1 MTKNPHISDLQ
12 LILLSHAAQREDGSL
27 LPVPEKFTGEAARIG
42 KAIPPLLKR
51 QLVEEAP
58 VTDRSR
64 AWRDDDQQPIGIFIT
79 AAGRALIAADE
90 NGKSDGEQIAEPD
103 APVLEVA
110 AAAPRTGSKT
120 DLVIGLLR
128 SPDGATIA
136 ELTGATGWLPH
147 TTRAA
152 LTGLRKKGHA
162 VERTKRGDVSCYRI
176 AAAA

>member
-1 MTKNPHISDLQ
+1 MTKTPRLNDLQ

-27 LPVPEKFTGEAARIG
+27 LPVPEKFAGEAARIG

-58 VTDRSR
+58 VADRSR
-64 AWRDDDQQPIGIFIT
+64 AWRDFDQQPIGIFIT
-79 AAGRALIAADE
+79 AAGRALIAADGSGAANDRQVSE
-90 NGKSDGEQIAEPD
+90 SG
-103 APVLEVA
+103 APVIEVA
-110 AAAPRTGSKT
+110 ALTPRAGSKT
-120 DLVIGLLR
+120 ELVIGLLR
-128 SPDGATIA
+128 GSDGATIA

-162 VERTKRGDVSCYRI
+162 VERAKRGDVTCYRI
-176 AAAA
+176 TAA